1 MNLSKA
7 LFLGVAL
14 FAGAV
19 SAADFMVM
27 DPWIREAPPN
37 AKALGAFAILHNG
50 SDRVRTL
57 VAARSNAADKVEL
70 HATVMEHHVA
80 KMVAQE
86 KIEIAAGS
94 EVKMQPGGL
103 HIMLIG
109 PKQVLKAGDRV
120 EVVLE
125 FDDGATLPVMFEV
138 RKGEGMAMGHDH
150 GHMSH

>member
-1 MNLSKA
+1 MSKA
-7 LFLGVAL
+7 LFLGIAL
-14 FAGAV
+14 FAGAA
-19 SAADFMVM
+19 SAADFMVK

-37 AKALGAFAILHNG
+37 AMALGAFATLHNG
-50 SDRVRTL
+50 SDKARTL
-57 VAARSNAADKVEL
+57 VAARSAVADKVEL
-70 HATVMEHHVA
+70 HKTIVEDNVA
-80 KMVAQE
+80 KMVQQE

-109 PKQVLKAGDRV
+109 PRQALKAGDKV

-125 FDDGATLPVMFEV
+125 FDDGATLPVAFEM